1 VADNL
6 EAMAILVKL
15 YDAFPRNNL
24 ETHQA
29 EALQA
34 AGDYLKR
41 SMGAKVVEALILY
54 LAWPLISQL

>member
-1 VADNL
+1 MADNL

-54 LAWPLISQL
+54 LA